1 MANCNSNTSETQIL
15 DSILEQDQAIFD
27 RLQQVIQ
34 AIQSSVAP
42 IPPGGSNEYGY
53 FYNLAVSAT
62 VAIAAPFPFDT
73 DGPFTAGFLHTASAT
88 PATSAPI
95 TIVNAGVYAVEFSA
109 TVAEARQLALYLN
122 GAVVAGTIYGQATGT
137 AVTTGFAIINA
148 TAGSLLTL
156 RNHLSAAALTLV
168 TPSGG
173 TASNVTN
180 SLKIF
185 KLA

>member
-1 MANCNSNTSETQIL
+1 MACCNSNLTDAELLQALL
-15 DSILEQDQAIFD
+15 DQERASFD

-34 AIQSSVAP
+34 AIESGDGASVCSC
-42 IPPGGSNEYGY
+42 GFGY

-73 DGPFTAGFLHTASAT
+73 NGEFSPAVFAHTAS
-88 PATSAPI
+88 PVVATSAPI
-95 TIVNAGVYAVEFSA
+95 TILQAGTYRVEYSV
-109 TVAEARQLALYLN
+109 TVAEARQIALYLN

-137 AVTTGFAIINA
+137 AVTTAFAII
-148 TAGSLLTL
+148 TAAANDVLTL

-173 TASNVTN
+173 TASNTTN
-180 SLKIF
+180 SLLIE
-185 KLA
+185 KLV

>member
-1 MANCNSNTSETQIL
+1 MSCNNNEVEVL
-15 DSILEQDQAIFD
+15 ESILAQDTAIFD

-34 AIQSSVAP
+34 SLSS
-42 IPPGGSNEYGY
+42 GGSEYAY

-62 VAIAAPFPFDT
+62 VAIGAPFPFDT
-73 DGPFTAGFLHTASAT
+73 NGPFTSGFLHTASAT

-95 TIVNAGVYAVEFSA
+95 TIVNAGTYLVQYTA
-109 TVAEARQLALYLN
+109 TVAEARQIALYVN
-122 GAVVAGTIYGQATGT
+122 GAVVLSTIYGQATGT
-137 AVTTGFAIINA
+137 AVTTGMAIITVA
-148 TAGSLLTL
+148 AGAVLTL

-173 TASNVTN
+173 TASNATN
-180 SLKIF
+180 SITIT